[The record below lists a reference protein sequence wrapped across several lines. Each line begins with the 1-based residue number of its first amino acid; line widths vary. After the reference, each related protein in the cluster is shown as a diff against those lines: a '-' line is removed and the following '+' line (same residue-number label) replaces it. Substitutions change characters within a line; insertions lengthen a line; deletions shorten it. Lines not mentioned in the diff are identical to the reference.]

1 MGPEMYVEPCDKAIL
16 RFYDVH
22 KKKPYCDTL
31 FQKMR
36 SEPGK
41 LVLQQLKETIV
52 HNDRLAKVRGTNVDA
67 LLREVQGKQICEE
80 DKVALVQDCSTPCR
94 MKTLGEASGLKAKIL
109 SDSSQSQ
116 TERPGS
122 PFKERHG

>member
-1 MGPEMYVEPCDKAIL
+1 MGPEMYVEPYDKAIQ

-31 FQKMR
+31 FQQMR

-52 HNDRLAKVRGTNVDA
+52 HNDRLAKVRGTNVEA
-67 LLREVQGKQICEE
+67 LLREVQGKQVCEE
-80 DKVALVQDCSTPCR
+80 DKVALVQDSSRPCR
-94 MKTLGEASGLKAKIL
+94 MKTLGEALV
-109 SDSSQSQ
+109 
-116 TERPGS
+116 
-122 PFKERHG
+122 